1 MVTPTNGGE
10 SSGNRGCGDDA
21 RDTRCSLRRPGFLA
35 QASLGLGLTLAMT
48 SASSTARDT
57 RTVWGSLFH
66 ITLERRA
73 ALNQILM
80 IHAKAAEPTGEFMVS
95 SGVID
100 RAGMRRCS
108 GPPLTR

>member
-21 RDTRCSLRRPGFLA
+21 RDTRCSLRWPGFLA

-48 SASSTARDT
+48 SASST

-80 IHAKAAEPTGEFMVS
+80 IHAKAAEPTG
-95 SGVID
+95 
-100 RAGMRRCS
+100 
-108 GPPLTR
+108 